1 MASTKERGPGIV
13 PLICESIARRREI
26 LAEDVAAL
34 AESCAGDIELT
45 LDDARAIF
53 ALARAEIPSCPEWR
67 EFFAETMSGW
77 FVGVQARNEVSETA
91 AHSLIGW
98 LGGEEARLDAARFRL
113 LMRVLERAP
122 RCPDELLA
130 FARVCLMR
138 AMGMEKAAPYAML
151 QIA

>member
-1 MASTKERGPGIV
+1 MASPKECDPGIA
-13 PLICESIARRREI
+13 PLICKSIARRREI
-26 LAEDVAAL
+26 LAEDVATL
-34 AESCAGDIELT
+34 AEACAGDIELT
-45 LDDARAIF
+45 LDDAGAVF

-77 FVGVQARNEVSETA
+77 FVGVHARDEVSEEA
-91 AHSLIGW
+91 ARRLIGW
-98 LGGEEARLDAARFRL
+98 LGGDEARLDAARFRF

-122 RCPDELLA
+122 RCPEELLA

-138 AMGMEKAAPYAML
+138 AMGMEKPAPRVKA